1 MPGLPPQLVQLLP
14 ILVLFGIMYFLMIR
28 PQQQQQKKRNE
39 MLNAMK
45 KGDRIVTIGG
55 IHGTITEIDEKTVVV
70 RIAEKVEVKL
80 NRSGIGGV
88 LRND

>member
-1 MPGLPPQLVQLLP
+1 
-14 ILVLFGIMYFLMIR
+14 MYFLMIR